1 MAVAQILSFAT
12 ITACPASMACGTY
25 RVPPLRPELQA
36 AHDEKDTKGCLLAYA
51 VYRMHDDL
59 AWEVN
64 TRPGNI
70 YHSDLDTLHSSSR

>member
-36 AHDEKDTKGCLLAYA
+36 AHDEMDTKEDYFAYA
-51 VYRMHDDL
+51 MYRMHDDQ

-70 YHSDLDTLHSSSR
+70 CHSDLDTLQSTSR